1 MVGKFIRD
9 QINDLD
15 ALRQQEWDAITAAEE
30 EAEDHAPQDTGDQQ
44 DNVALG
50 SKQRVISFAELE
62 DEKKEDLAF
71 RRFRVRLAQF
81 LTRFFPTYGLQLPGG
96 KAVKL
101 TPNDQASHLH
111 GIRESISTHLL

>member
-15 ALRQQEWDAITAAEE
+15 EIRQREWKATMDIDG
-30 EAEDHAPQDTGDQQ
+30 EAEDEAPQDTGVQQ

-50 SKQRVISFAELE
+50 SKQRVISFQELE
-62 DEKKEDLAF
+62 DEKKEDSAF
-71 RRFRVRLAQF
+71 HRFRIRLAQF
-81 LTRFFPTYGLQLPGG
+81 LTDFLPTYGLQLPRG

-101 TPNDQASHLH
+101 APNDQASHLH
-111 GIRESISTHLL
+111 GILESISTHLL